1 MHCLWIKPTSFK
13 SQRAEPEKPG
23 IYTQAIQNLLT
34 LILTYTEK
42 SRSTKV
48 SKINASVDRLLKYT
62 SLEKL
67 WITCGKQ
74 A

>member
-13 SQRAEPEKPG
+13 SQRAETEKPG
-23 IYTQAIQNLLT
+23 IYTQVIHNLQT